1 MLNEIFDLFAALD
14 ATPEQ
19 LDFCVLYG
27 SAKEGGWRARRKARR
42 RMSAPCSTSCSST
55 SRRRRSRKARF
66 RLLATTVESNPYLG
80 RILTGRI
87 TSGALKPNQPIRAM
101 SREGKVI
108 EVGRATQVLGFRGL
122 QRVPVD
128 EAQAGDIVA
137 IAGLSTA
144 TVADTLADP
153 SVDVPLPPS
162 RSIRRPCR

>member
-1 MLNEIFDLFAALD
+1 MAR
-14 ATPEQ
+14 TPEGPKENVGPL
-19 LDFCVLYG
+19 LDLVLEHVPAP
-27 SAKEGGWRARRKARR
+27 SIEEG
-42 RMSAPCSTSCSST
+42 P
-55 SRRRRSRKARF
+55 F

-128 EAQAGDIVA
+128 EARRVT
-137 IAGLSTA
+137 SS
-144 TVADTLADP
+144 P
-153 SVDVPLPPS
+153 SPACRPRPSPTPSPIRRWTCRCRPS